1 MEDLKWI
8 NVKKPIIKKILPLNK
23 SVKEKETK
31 LKKSKIAFLVV
42 CVLFSISLGLNIIMF
57 LNSLDKKISTNLGET
72 ITCEITQPDNYVFSI
87 FHPSGIVGGTYI
99 NQKLYIKNATSNPQY
114 IRVKATTNL
123 NNSKIHNNSLN
134 VNEEWI
140 YHKDYYYLNY
150 ALNINE
156 NIEVCNKIAFTNI
169 YTKFKNSVTNFQI
182 ECLENLSDA
191 LKIWQAPE
199 DWLSWV
205 WVWQFHLLLI
215 PVLSYNL
222 I

>member
-1 MEDLKWI
+1 MEDLKWV

-42 CVLFSISLGLNIIMF
+42 CVLFSLSLGLNIIMF
-57 LNSLDKKISTNLGET
+57 LNSLDKKISSNLGEE
-72 ITCEITQPDNYVFSI
+72 ITCVINQPNNYVFSI

-99 NQKLYIKNATSNPQY
+99 DQKLYIKNNTSNPQY

-123 NNSKIHNNSLN
+123 NNSNIHNTSLN
-134 VNEEWI
+134 VNEDWI
-140 YHKDYYYLNY
+140 YHNDYYYLNY
-150 ALNINE
+150 ALNIDE
-156 NIEVCNKIAFTNI
+156 NIEVCSKIAFTNI

-199 DWLSWV
+199 DWLS
-205 WVWQFHLLLI
+205 
-215 PVLSYNL
+215 
-222 I
+222 